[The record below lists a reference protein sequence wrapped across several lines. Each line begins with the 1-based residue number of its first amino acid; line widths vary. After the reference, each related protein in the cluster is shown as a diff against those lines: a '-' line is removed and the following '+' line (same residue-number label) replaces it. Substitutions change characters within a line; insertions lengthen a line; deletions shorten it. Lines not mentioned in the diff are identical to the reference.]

1 MEAVKSGA
9 FKMLVIFILVII
21 FSAAFAIFVHAVVP
35 APVAVENL
43 DGVLVK
49 LIGFPAV
56 ATGYFILLYIQCAI
70 AIRYICKN
78 NRTSYMQS
86 GIRLGISFSL
96 IYLVAMQEVFV
107 EGSPFAEYGPEFI
120 RYQFFMG
127 LGDAIPAFILRII
140 VARFT
145 IINHNNKT
153 DLVKGLN
160 KKERVYAIS
169 IITLSF
175 ITERTVA
182 YETGIV
188 ASNCDTYTIPCYIW
202 TALFGIVLGFI
213 YTILYPLISN
223 GRNAFLMPI
232 SFSLII
238 GLNWIIFNSFMGL
251 ILKNTMPQMLL
262 RSGLDVM
269 VLFIDSYIIEKI
281 IIKKEQMFT
290 LISKEKSDL

>member
-1 MEAVKSGA
+1 MEAAKSGTL
-9 FKMLVIFILVII
+9 KILFINFFVII
-21 FSAAFAIFVHAVVP
+21 FSAGFAIVVHAVVP
-35 APVAVENL
+35 APVDVGNL

-56 ATGYFILLYIQCAI
+56 ASGYFILLYIQCTI
-70 AIRYICKN
+70 AVRYICKN
-78 NRTSYMQS
+78 TKTPLMQT
-86 GIRLGISFSL
+86 GIRLGLSFAL

-107 EGSPFAEYGPEFI
+107 EGSPFTEYGPEFI

-127 LGDAIPAFILRII
+127 LGDAIPAFILCII

-160 KKERVYAIS
+160 KKESVYAII

-175 ITERTVA
+175 LIERTVA

-202 TALFGIVLGFI
+202 TALFGKVLGFI
-213 YTILYPLISN
+213 YTILYPLLSN
-223 GRNAFLMPI
+223 ERKAYIMPVRFI
-232 SFSLII
+232 LII

-251 ILKNTMPQMLL
+251 VLKDTMPQMLL
-262 RSGLDVM
+262 RSGLDVL
-269 VLFIDSYIIEKI
+269 VLFIDSYIIGRFI
-281 IIKKEQMFT
+281 LKKDNFMNTFK
-290 LISKEKSDL
+290 SKELEK

>member
-1 MEAVKSGA
+1 MEAVKSSTL
-9 FKMLVIFILVII
+9 KMLFINFLVII

-35 APVAVENL
+35 APVAVGNL

-49 LIGFPAV
+49 LFGFPAV
-56 ATGYFILLYIQCAI
+56 ASGYFILLYIQCVI
-70 AIRYICKN
+70 AVTYICKN

-86 GIRLGISFSL
+86 GIRLGLSFAL

-107 EGSPFAEYGPEFI
+107 EGSPFTEYGPEFV

-127 LGDAIPAFILRII
+127 LGDAIPAFLLCII

-145 IINHNNKT
+145 IINHNSKT
-153 DLVKGLN
+153 DLEKGLN
-160 KKERVYAIS
+160 KSESVLAIC

-175 ITERTVA
+175 FIERTIV

-213 YTILYPLISN
+213 YIILYPLLSN
-223 GRNAFLMPI
+223 ERKAYIMPVRFI
-232 SFSLII
+232 LII

-262 RSGLDVM
+262 RSGLDVL
-269 VLFIDSYIIEKI
+269 VLFIDSYIIGRFI
-281 IIKKEQMFT
+281 LKKDNLMDT
-290 LISKEKSDL
+290 LKSKELEH